1 MLTMYVFVPI
11 TRSDFMLLNCVLLKC
26 PIFGVSYHVAVW
38 GLLLQLGLSIGL
50 LLQGQ
55 EAD

>member
-11 TRSDFMLLNCVLLKC
+11 TRSDFMLLNCVLLEC

-38 GLLLQLGLSIGL
+38 GLLLQLGLSIRV